1 MVSAGINYRETYFE
15 FPELTKLQGEPNAES
30 LYKLRNELKANAQA
44 VTSSLSDGVH
54 GHLALILSAAQ
65 YALLTDQPFVRP
77 VHPGT
82 LIIPISTSNAIA
94 IVMKGAH
101 DEAVR
106 LFREVQGVEKALIQQ
121 IVQAIAAPYLSSI
134 RDRTS
139 NSLRGT
145 VHEIL
150 EHLQEVYGRVSPQ
163 MLEDRDNEL
172 RSMVYNTQL
181 PIDIVF
187 NAVEDYV
194 DFADLANQTLTA
206 SQTIAKAYVIL
217 NKTRRFKNDITAW
230 NRRPADEKTWE
241 SFKTHFRRA
250 HQDFRETTD
259 VTLEDSELQRSN
271 ANLVQQVVNGMQQAM
286 TAETETDANAAR
298 LLQEANQL
306 LNSKIQEMQ
315 QSMNLLQSQV
325 ANQGIGG
332 NQQGYQGQNQQGYQG
347 QNQQYGSYQQARGY
361 QGRGYQG
368 RGYQGR
374 NYQGRGRDGG
384 RSTRQRNTSIYCW
397 THGGCGH
404 TSATC
409 LSKQTGHQDA
419 ATFTNKMGGS
429 TNNCQM

>member
-15 FPELTKLQGEPNAES
+15 FPELTKLQGEPTAES

-44 VTSSLSDGVH
+44 VTSSLSDGTH
-54 GHLALILSAAQ
+54 GHLALVLSATQ

-77 VHPGT
+77 VHPGELVIAT
-82 LIIPISTSNAIA
+82 SASNAIA
-94 IVMKGAH
+94 TVVKGAH

-172 RSMVYNTQL
+172 RGMVYNTQL
-181 PIDIVF
+181 PIDVVF

-194 DFADLANQTLTA
+194 DFADLANQPLTT

-230 NRRPADEKTWE
+230 NRRSEDEKTWE
-241 SFKTHFRRA
+241 GFKTHFRRA

-286 TAETETDANAAR
+286 AAETETDANAAR

-315 QSMNLLQSQV
+315 QSMNLLQTQV
-325 ANQGIGG
+325 ANQGSGG
-332 NQQGYQGQNQQGYQG
+332 NQQGFQG
-347 QNQQYGSYQQARGY
+347 QNQQYGNSQQGRGY

-374 NYQGRGRDGG
+374 NYQGRGHDGG
-384 RSTRQRNTSIYCW
+384 SSTGVTRQRNTSIYCW

-409 LSKQTGHQDA
+409 LSKQNGHQNN
-419 ATFTNKMGGS
+419 ATFTDKKGGS
-429 TNNCQM
+429 TRNCQM